1 MLDDCVREDEV
12 EGAARER
19 QRHAVRPEKV
29 QAGEPA
35 LASEHDAGVAE
46 SIDRIDADHLVG
58 VLRKRQ
64 RHAAAATAG
73 VEHAAA
79 ERHAGALEKCDD
91 FRTPV
96 VLEERVV
103 VFGPEPLVGV
113 GLDEVGPNLAHSGT
127 CR

>member
-1 MLDDCVREDEV
+1 MPS
-12 EGAARER
+12 ARAES
-19 QRHAVRPEKV
+19 E
-29 QAGEPA
+29 AGEAA
-35 LASEHDAGVAE
+35 LAPEHDAGVAE
-46 SIDRIDADHLVG
+46 PIDRIDADHLVG
-58 VLRKRQ
+58 VLGQRQ
-64 RHAAAATAG
+64 RHAAAAAAG

-79 ERHAGALEKCDD
+79 DRHAGALEKRDD
-91 FRTPV
+91 LRAPV